1 MKSFHMFFKVFYD
14 ACRCSPS
21 LTTLPTES
29 ELTSSTWT
37 GSLERLGVPPPHP
50 PQTSLRPSEE
60 ALTRIPFFPP
70 KTALCQ
76 NEKRSFPLKP
86 PGLHP
91 EAHTHSNEKK
101 DIFEKDS
108 HNVTRTTTYFYM
120 KCSQKE
126 LTLRVS

>member
-1 MKSFHMFFKVFYD
+1 MGLEVWRGRR
-14 ACRCSPS
+14 CRRPTPLRHPS
-21 LTTLPTES
+21 GHLKKP
-29 ELTSSTWT
+29 
-37 GSLERLGVPPPHP
+37 
-50 PQTSLRPSEE
+50 
-60 ALTRIPFFPP
+60 TRIPFCLP

-108 HNVTRTTTYFYM
+108 HNITRTTTYLLLHEM
-120 KCSQKE
+120 LTKE